1 MAKKRTNSNV
11 LEIAASQFEG
21 IKLLFGHIDEL
32 ATERLVQ
39 MVLQAGRIFVTG
51 QGRSG
56 LIANC
61 FATRLA
67 QMGFNVH
74 IPGLATCQRIEKP
87 DLLIAISCSGTTVTT
102 VELVKTSRNAGAQV
116 AVVTA
121 LDGSP
126 LAQLATHIVLIPSDN
141 EDVKARCKYVV
152 GPNNNT
158 LFEETTFLYVDTLV
172 YILLQRKGISENIIS
187 QRHTN
192 LE

>member
-1 MAKKRTNSNV
+1 MVSSNLV
-11 LEIAASQFEG
+11 EIVTAQLAA
-21 IKLLFGHIDEL
+21 IKLLVDRIGKAVSEKL
-32 ATERLVQ
+32 AE
-39 MVLQAGRIFVTG
+39 MILQADRIFVTG

-56 LIANC
+56 LIASC

-102 VELVKTSRNAGAQV
+102 VELAKTSRNAGAEV

-121 LDGSP
+121 LDRSP

-141 EDVKARCKYVV
+141 EDIKARCKYII

-158 LFEETTFLYVDTLV
+158 LFEETTLLYVDTLV

>member
-1 MAKKRTNSNV
+1 MAKERTNSNV

-21 IKLLFGHIDEL
+21 INLLFGHIDEL

-141 EDVKARCKYVV
+141 EDIKARCMYVV

-158 LFEETTFLYVDTLV
+158 LFEETTLLYFDTLV
-172 YILLQRKGISENIIS
+172 YMLLQRKGISENIIS

>member
-1 MAKKRTNSNV
+1 MINSNLV
-11 LEIAASQFEG
+11 EIVTAQLGAVKLLVSRIENAASG
-21 IKLLFGHIDEL
+21 KLVEMI
-32 ATERLVQ
+32 
-39 MVLQAGRIFVTG
+39 LQADRIFVTG

-56 LIANC
+56 LVAQC

-67 QMGFNVH
+67 QMGLNVH

-87 DLLIAISCSGTTVTT
+87 DLLIAISCSGTTMTT
-102 VELVKTSRNAGAQV
+102 IEFAQTSRNTEAKV

-121 LDGSP
+121 LGKST
-126 LAQLATHIVLIPSDN
+126 LAALADHIILIPSNDRDIRN
-141 EDVKARCKYVV
+141 RCKYIV

-158 LFEETTFLYVDTLV
+158 LFEEAALLYVDAV
-172 YILLQRKGISENIIS
+172 VCILLERKGISENIIS

>member
-1 MAKKRTNSNV
+1 MAKKKTNSNV
-11 LEIAASQFEG
+11 LEIATSQFEG
-21 IKLLFGHIDEL
+21 IKLLFDHIDEL

-39 MVLQAGRIFVTG
+39 MVLQAARIFVTG

-74 IPGLATCQRIEKP
+74 IAGLATCQRIEKP
-87 DLLIAISCSGTTVTT
+87 DLMIAISCSGTTVTT
-102 VELVKTSRNAGAQV
+102 VELVKTSRNAGAEV

-121 LDGSP
+121 LDKSP

-141 EDVKARCKYVV
+141 EDIKARCKYVV

-158 LFEETTFLYVDTLV
+158 LFEETTLLYVDTLV
-172 YILLQRKGISENIIS
+172 YMLLQPKGISENIIS

>member
-1 MAKKRTNSNV
+1 MAKKKTNSNV
-11 LEIAASQFEG
+11 FEIATSQFES

-32 ATERLVQ
+32 STERLVQ
-39 MVLQAGRIFVTG
+39 MILQAERIFVTG

-56 LIANC
+56 LVASC

-102 VELVKTSRNAGAQV
+102 VEFARTSRNAGAKV

-121 LDGSP
+121 LGKSP
-126 LAQLATHIVLIPSDN
+126 LAELATHIVLIPSDN
-141 EDVKARCKYVV
+141 EDIKARCKYII

-158 LFEETTFLYVDTLV
+158 LFEETALLYVDAMV
-172 YILLQRKGISENIIS
+172 CILLERKGISENLIS
-187 QRHTN
+187 RRHTN

>member
-1 MAKKRTNSNV
+1 MAKKKTNSNV

-21 IKLLFGHIDEL
+21 IKLLFDHIDEL

-67 QMGFNVH
+67 QMGLNVH
-74 IPGLATCQRIEKP
+74 IPGLATCQRIDKP
-87 DLLIAISCSGTTVTT
+87 DLMITVSCSGTTVTT
-102 VELVKTSRNAGAQV
+102 VELVKTSRNAGAEV
-116 AVVTA
+116 AVITA
-121 LDGSP
+121 LDRSP

-141 EDVKARCKYVV
+141 EDIKARCTYVV

-158 LFEETTFLYVDTLV
+158 LFEETTLLYFDTLV